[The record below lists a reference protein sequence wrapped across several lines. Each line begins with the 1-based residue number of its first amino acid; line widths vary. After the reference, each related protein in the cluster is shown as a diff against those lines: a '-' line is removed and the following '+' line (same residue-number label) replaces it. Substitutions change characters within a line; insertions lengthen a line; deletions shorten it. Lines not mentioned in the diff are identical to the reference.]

1 MRTIS
6 LVTAFALLTFPAGGA
21 FAADTTPGGGLV
33 EGQAKTAGGSGQG
46 QAAPSGQATTT
57 VPIQPSGASSSQPTR
72 EGCPTATGQGADRSG
87 EASKRDSGQAQC

>member
-33 EGQAKTAGGSGQG
+33 EGQAETAGGSGQG
-46 QAAPSGQATTT
+46 QAAPSEQAKPP
-57 VPIQPSGASSSQPTR
+57 VV
-72 EGCPTATGQGADRSG
+72 TAPGQGADRSG